1 MGGKPTFSPRS
12 GQVLVTW
19 QLPMTS
25 IENMS
30 ARLSTTS
37 RGIPI
42 RGGYELFERR
52 GVRIEACFWVV
63 HADPNIE
70 VIGRASFEA
79 FHNFA
84 VSCCAPA
91 QDLRVVRPIMVHSRR
106 DGSTHFEQ
114 FQSDQRC
121 V

>member
-1 MGGKPTFSPRS
+1 MGATNF
-12 GQVLVTW
+12 
-19 QLPMTS
+19 
-25 IENMS
+25 
-30 ARLSTTS
+30 
-37 RGIPI
+37 
-42 RGGYELFERR
+42 FERR

-114 FQSDQRC
+114 FQSDQRR